1 MYFILTVDEG
11 TVRLA
16 DGRDETEGRVE
27 IYLNRQWGTV
37 CDDFWGIDDA
47 NVVCNQLGFL
57 GASAAL
63 STATFGRGNG
73 PIWLDD
79 VQCRGNESSLTDC
92 EANAVGSHNCGHHED
107 AGARCN
113 PCPAGNYKNR
123 YGRLI
128 F

>member
-1 MYFILTVDEG
+1 M
-11 TVRLA
+11 
-16 DGRDETEGRVE
+16 
-27 IYLNRQWGTV
+27 
-37 CDDFWGIDDA
+37 
-47 NVVCNQLGFL
+47 CNQLGFL

-123 YGRLI
+123 YGRLL

>member
-37 CDDFWGIDDA
+37 CDDFWGILDA

-57 GASAAL
+57 GAFSAPTL
-63 STATFGRGNG
+63 ATFGRGGG
-73 PIWLDD
+73 PIWLDN
-79 VQCRGNESSLTDC
+79 VRCRGNESSLADC
-92 EANAVGSHNCGHHED
+92 PANSVGSHNCGHHED

-113 PCPAGNYKNR
+113 PCPAGNYKNV
-123 YGRLI
+123 
-128 F
+128 